1 MVTPTTRKRM
11 KKEERIAHIL
21 EAARK
26 VFINKGYSGATTI
39 EIAQQAEISEVTLFR
54 YFSSKQEIF
63 LQAVEPVLTQSLEEA
78 ILSTNGLSSKEKLIA
93 ILKERIHFIS
103 ENRPLVKLVLMESQL
118 NNDLITVNIIG
129 KITARIKQALNEM
142 EMPEVKKKF
151 ILRLFMGIALSFLF
165 LEEEK
170 NEETTDFAEQ
180 IVNLISIK

>member
-1 MVTPTTRKRM
+1 MTTTATRKRM

-54 YFSSKQEIF
+54 YFPSKQEIF
-63 LQAVEPVLTQSLEEA
+63 LQAVEPVLTKSLEEA
-78 ILSTNGLSSKEKLIA
+78 ILSASGLSSKEKLVT
-93 ILKERIHFIS
+93 ILKERIKFIS

-118 NNDLITVNIIG
+118 NNDLISVNIIG
-129 KITARIKQALNEM
+129 RITARLKQALSEIDL
-142 EMPEVKKKF
+142 PEAKKKF

-165 LEEEK
+165 MEEENK
-170 NEETTDFAEQ
+170 EETKNFAEQ
-180 IVNLISIK
+180 VVSILSLN